1 MSAVTISISGVK
13 EVSKKLE
20 QLYTQKQRNL
30 VEAVEITQALITN
43 DAKSI
48 VPVKTAFLQSTI
60 QPGKVIVQ
68 GSVVDGFIEATANYA
83 SYVEFGTS
91 RQRAQPYMV
100 PSIMKNR
107 AEFARRIKAAV
118 KA

>member
-1 MSAVTISISGVK
+1 MSAVSIKITGVK
-13 EVSKKLE
+13 KVSKTLE

-30 VEAVEITQALITN
+30 VEAVQVTQALIVN

-60 QPGKVIVQ
+60 QPGQIIVE
-68 GSVVDGFIEATANYA
+68 GSVVEGFIEATANYA

-100 PSIMKNR
+100 PSIKKNR
-107 AEFARRIKAAV
+107 GDFLRRMKAAV